1 MKKFL
6 CVAVLLILA
15 FLCACTMDIFWGVRL
30 TDREIYKLRL
40 DYPFIE
46 DGIDISDRGPIKN
59 TEFRIRMI
67 SPDTYLYC
75 EIMNDG
81 VSAKE
86 FIDGLVPKTEYYDY
100 YLVKAISDTE
110 GIFPSGTMLHICFD
124 SPQWFH
130 SPKTGDKIIIPVKI
144 NQKSDKAVFF
154 NDMDGCLYY
163 VTERGYAMSA
173 IRESSETGSNNGYK
187 AEFLVG
193 NRLKKTEKEFEYYAK
208 NRNREYEKSGGEY
221 GFIDYEAYKKKVI
234 FELLDK
240 NEVFYMEK
248 IKNFGIDKQK

>member
-1 MKKFL
+1 MKKKFL
-6 CVAVLLILA
+6 FITILLIFAILS
-15 FLCACTMDIFWGVRL
+15 ACTMDIFWGVRL

-110 GIFPSGTMLHICFD
+110 GIFPSGTKLHICFD

-144 NQKSDKAVFF
+144 NEKSDKAMFF
-154 NDMDGCLYY
+154 NDIGGCLYY
-163 VTERGYAMSA
+163 VTERGFAMSA

-187 AEFLVG
+187 ADFLVG
-193 NRLKKTEKEFEYYAK
+193 CRLKKSEKEFELYTKDNNY
-208 NRNREYEKSGGEY
+208 EYEKSKGKY
-221 GFIDYEAYKKKVI
+221 GFVDYKAYKDKI
-234 FELLDK
+234 INELLDK
-240 NEVFYMEK
+240 NEILYIDK
-248 IKNFGIDKQK
+248 ITKFGIDK